1 LLQNLITA
9 CGGMLGVGAA
19 MIGFCLAPMNWA
31 ERVLFAVAGLML
43 IDPGTVTDISGILML
58 GTGLLI
64 QWRKSKSLKK
74 GAQIC

>member
-1 LLQNLITA
+1 
-9 CGGMLGVGAA
+9 
-19 MIGFCLAPMNWA
+19 MNWA